1 MATIYK
7 LLGQSDPAANVD
19 GDLYTV
25 PAGATAITSTLAI
38 ANRSAS
44 SKKYRVAIRPN
55 GNTLS
60 NVHYIAYD
68 IPLNG
73 NDSVMLTLGMTLPAN
88 TVVTVRSQGEVTYN
102 LFGSEIT

>member
-7 LLGQSDPAANVD
+7 LLGQLDPAANAD

-38 ANRSAS
+38 ANRSAT
-44 SKKYRVAIRPN
+44 SKNYRVAIRPN

-68 IPLNG
+68 IPLNR
-73 NDSVMLTLGMTLPAN
+73 NDSVMLTLGMTLPEN
-88 TVVTVRSQGEVTYN
+88 TIVTVRSQGEITYN

>member
-1 MATIYK
+1 MATTYK
-7 LLGQSDPAANVD
+7 LLGQSAPNPNTDED
-19 GDLYTV
+19 IYTV
-25 PAGATAITSTLAI
+25 PAGVTAITSTLAI
-38 ANRSAS
+38 ANRSTI
-44 SKKYRVAIRPN
+44 SKNYRVAIRPN

-73 NDSVMLTLGMTLPAN
+73 NDAVMLTLGMTLPAN